1 MKKNMALWGVTI
13 QTDTHGEDVDA
24 TVADDDYI
32 AFVVFACQ
40 KTFSYLLCEIVFA
53 MTTET

>member
-1 MKKNMALWGVTI
+1 MTPWGITI

-24 TVADDDYI
+24 ADADDDYMLL
-32 AFVVFACQ
+32 
-40 KTFSYLLCEIVFA
+40 SYLLLCEIVFA

>member
-1 MKKNMALWGVTI
+1 MAPWGITI

-24 TVADDDYI
+24 ATVDDDQI

-40 KTFSYLLCEIVFA
+40 KTFFIYYVKLCLL
-53 MTTET
+53 

>member
-1 MKKNMALWGVTI
+1 MTPWGITI

-24 TVADDDYI
+24 AVVDYDQI

-40 KTFSYLLCEIVFA
+40 KMFFIYYVKLCLL
-53 MTTET
+53 

>member
-1 MKKNMALWGVTI
+1 MKKKMTLGGITI

-24 TVADDDYI
+24 ATADDDQI

-40 KTFSYLLCEIVFA
+40 KTFFIYHVKLCFL
-53 MTTET
+53 

>member
-1 MKKNMALWGVTI
+1 MTPWGITI

-24 TVADDDYI
+24 VAADDDQI
-32 AFVVFACQ
+32 VFVIFACQ
-40 KTFSYLLCEIVFA
+40 KMFIYLLCEIVFV